1 MAKLSGEEQKKFVRE
16 KLAEQCHLL
25 RKSINEFVS
34 GDLAEAVRLAVA
46 MRVLVHETGRNK
58 PLLGQLTRN
67 YLELEILDRSPTKEE
82 KLPPG
87 LSKAV
92 VMSVPIRC
100 ESVWG
105 GCVSES

>member
-46 MRVLVHETGRNK
+46 MRVLVMKQAGTSPYSGNSRET
-58 PLLGQLTRN
+58 T
-67 YLELEILDRSPTKEE
+67 S
-82 KLPPG
+82 
-87 LSKAV
+87 S
-92 VMSVPIRC
+92 
-100 ESVWG
+100 
-105 GCVSES
+105 